1 MAKINAVVAPNLII
15 APETYSQSR
24 EEQLNNELRL
34 YFNRLNTYLNTLQD
48 TSGGAGLSLPHIAA
62 EYSADQFADGDDT
75 PTLVLW
81 DSAPSLQGFILN
93 ADGTA
98 TALEDGVYKIDYG
111 LQLANTHNATHD
123 AKIWLQVNGSDVP
136 RSSVVFTMP
145 ARKSAGVPS
154 LLLAYS
160 SIVFSVEAGQ
170 KIGLWWATERAY
182 ESGVQDGVYLWYEA
196 ATTSPYVSPA
206 TPSAIGSIT
215 FVSRS

>member
-1 MAKINAVVAPNLII
+1 MAKINAVAAPNLII
-15 APETYSQSR
+15 APDTYSQSR

-98 TALEDGVYKIDYG
+98 TAVEDGVYKIDYS
-111 LQLANTHNATHD
+111 LQFANTANVALD
-123 AKIWLQVNGSDVP
+123 AQVWLQVNSENVAGS
-136 RSSVVFTMP
+136 
-145 ARKSAGVPS
+145 
-154 LLLAYS
+154 S
-160 SIVFSVEAGQ
+160 SILHYPLVNQQEY
-170 KIGLWWATERAY
+170 IL
-182 ESGVQDGVYLWYEA
+182 
-196 ATTSPYVSPA
+196 
-206 TPSAIGSIT
+206 I
-215 FVSRS
+215 

>member
-62 EYSADQFADGDDT
+62 SNNDDQIADGDDT
-75 PTLVLW
+75 PTKVLW
-81 DSAPSLQGFILN
+81 DTAESAEGFTLN
-93 ADGTA
+93 ANSTA
-98 TALEDGVYKIDYG
+98 TAQFTGVYKIDYG